1 MKIMLILIRTFLKRS
16 RRSKKQ
22 SRSTKP
28 NLPRRNIL
36 IKTMS
41 SKASRKR
48 REVNEQPIE
57 VVEAAM
63 QAEVEEV
70 ALLESI
76 IAMKVMK
83 KAIVMKNAEKERAV
97 TLARREVK
105 DLIKSSR
112 VISLRVTR
120 SHIKLTKKRRK
131 LQPREN
137 RRFL

>member
-1 MKIMLILIRTFLKRS
+1 MKIMLILIKTFLKRS

-22 SRSTKP
+22 SRFTKP

-36 IKTMS
+36 IKTTS

-63 QAEVEEV
+63 QVEEEEEV
-70 ALLESI
+70 ASLESI
-76 IAMKVMK
+76 IAMKMMK
-83 KAIVMKNAEKERAV
+83 KIMMTNAEKERAV

-131 LQPREN
+131 LQPKESQ
-137 RRFL
+137 RFL